1 MLLKLGWIQQPVA
14 YLNSSEH
21 IWLKMWLWNT
31 WKTLGWSAIMYLA
44 AIAGIDQELYE
55 AAKVD
60 GAGRWRQIWHIT
72 VPGIL
77 PTFFVLLLLSISN
90 IVNNGM
96 EQYLV
101 FQNAMNKSTIE
112 VLDLYVYNISLG
124 TRSTNTISM
133 ATAIGILKSLVSIVL
148 LFLANRFSKA
158 VRGESIV

>member
-1 MLLKLGWIQQPVA
+1 
-14 YLNSSEH
+14 
-21 IWLKMWLWNT
+21 
-31 WKTLGWSAIMYLA
+31 MYLA

-60 GAGRWRQIWHIT
+60 GAGRWRQILHIT
-72 VPGIL
+72 IPGL
-77 PTFFVLLLLSISN
+77 LSTFFVLLLLQISN

-124 TRSTNTISM
+124 TRSNITISM

-148 LFLANRFSKA
+148 LFAANRLSKTI
-158 VRGESIV
+158 RGESIV